1 MTAYKYLDRIK
12 EDWDTNI
19 PILEVTKFNNINIH
33 NKVKIKKIVLDFS
46 FKDINFDKKK
56 MFSFLLI
63 LELITGQKAILTWN
77 NKALL
82 NIKKGTIV
90 GCKVDLRGKKKF
102 DFLDT
107 LYLTLPKLESNND
120 LKMKT
125 IKNNTSNN
133 INFVLRNIFIF
144 HMVELELNNFV
155 KNLNISIIT
164 NSKKKLEKQFI
175 ASSCFI
181 NR

>member
-1 MTAYKYLDRIK
+1 MEKKITYKYLNRIK
-12 EDWDTNI
+12 EDWNTNI
-19 PILEVTKFNNINIH
+19 QILEVTKFN
-33 NKVKIKKIVLDFS
+33 KIVLDFS
-46 FKDINFDKKK
+46 FKEINFDKKK

-90 GCKVDLRGKKKF
+90 GCKVDLRANKKF
-102 DFLDT
+102 DLLDT
-107 LYLTLPKLESNND
+107 LYLTLPKLESSND
-120 LKMKT
+120 LKMKL
-125 IKNNTSNN
+125 IKNVSSNN

-144 HMVELELNNFV
+144 HSVELELNNFV
-155 KNLNISIIT
+155 KNLNVSIIT
-164 NSKKKLEKQFI
+164 NSKKELEKKFI
-175 ASSCFI
+175 ASACFI